1 MFCSSS
7 CFSCPPTAHRPL
19 TLGFIDLYTERAL
32 FGGAIAKTPT
42 NQPTNRHTYII
53 SGLAEPMKNTK
64 YQIQYMER
72 ENMQNPHHV
81 PAAN

>member
-1 MFCSSS
+1 LELAGTDKASGLEMISQ
-7 CFSCPPTAHRPL
+7 R
-19 TLGFIDLYTERAL
+19 